1 MKLDYLTEL
10 NELSDKMI
18 ECLKK
23 KDENGFFENS
33 QKYLSALS
41 RNISTAIGVI
51 NPATTPFII
60 EVLTRY
66 IEAIG
71 ELHPKSARTAELIKN
86 RCQTETIITQMH

>member
-41 RNISTAIGVI
+41 RNISTAIGGI
-51 NPATTPFII
+51 NPATAPYII
-60 EVLTRY
+60 EVLTGY

-71 ELHPKSARTAELIKN
+71 DVHPKSARTAELIKN
-86 RCQTETIITQMH
+86 RCQIETIITKMH